1 MIDLFEFL
9 YFPKF
14 SPDRL
19 KKIITFINPEV
30 VNRSLD
36 KGRGVLFLSAHLS
49 NWELTAFAYSKV
61 FNTPLNII
69 AKKQANKSINKKIN
83 EYRKLSGNK
92 IIEIGYSLKEIFI
105 KLGENKIVC
114 FLIDQSANP
123 GYSVYVDFFG
133 VKTATFAGP
142 AKIALKLKPASIFAY
157 GIRTEDLNYNIY
169 FEEIE
174 PPQADI
180 LAPDSDNVEAL
191 TQLIQKKL
199 EDVIRKY
206 PEQWVW
212 FHKRFKHR
220 KDA

>member
-1 MIDLFEFL
+1 MLDLYEFL
-9 YFPKF
+9 YFPKL
-14 SPDRL
+14 SSERL
-19 KKIITFINPEV
+19 KKILTFINPEIV
-30 VNRSLD
+30 SRSLD

-49 NWELTAFAYSKV
+49 NWELTAFAYPKI

-83 EYRKLSGNK
+83 EYRKLSGNE

-105 KLGENKIVC
+105 KLNENKIVC

-123 GYSVYVDFFG
+123 DYSVYVNFFG

-142 AKIALKLKPASIFAY
+142 AKIALKLKPAMIFAY

-174 PPQADI
+174 YTPEPGI
-180 LAPDSDNVEAL
+180 DNVEAL

-212 FHKRFKHR
+212 FHRRFKHR